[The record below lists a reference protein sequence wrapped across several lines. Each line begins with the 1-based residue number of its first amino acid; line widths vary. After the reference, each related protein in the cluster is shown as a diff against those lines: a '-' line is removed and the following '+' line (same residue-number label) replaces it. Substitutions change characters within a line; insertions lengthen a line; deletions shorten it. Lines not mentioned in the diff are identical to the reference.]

1 MSLPD
6 FIAVVDDTEGTRFA
20 LRRTLEGA
28 GFSVQEGK
36 CGADALRLAALGPS
50 LIILDVHM
58 PDLMGTEV
66 SRRLKADPR
75 TRSIPILHLSASYT
89 AELDRAA
96 GLESGADAYLTEPV
110 EPQLLFATIHAL
122 LRARAAEQV
131 AETALKSQDAFLT
144 GTSHDIRNLLQ
155 AMRMT
160 LDLQLRR
167 MQDRHV
173 DQEAL
178 TRALERSIADVGRTT
193 RLVED
198 LLEGAQLQAGKMV
211 LHREELDLIEAVRDV
226 VERLRPQAAAAGSK
240 LELESTDSI
249 RGRFDR
255 LRLNQMIANLLSN
268 AFKYGAGKPIVVRVH
283 AEPGTAVIEVADQGP
298 GVPASQLERVFD
310 RFERGGAEDRPG
322 SYGLGLWIVRELAR
336 LHGGSATVTSEVG
349 RGATFRIMLPLA
361 ASASA

>member
-1 MSLPD
+1 MSPPD
-6 FIAVVDDTEGTRFA
+6 FIAVVDDTDGTRFA

-28 GFSVQEGK
+28 GFSVREGK
-36 CGADALRLAALGPS
+36 CGADAFRLAAQGPS

-110 EPQLLFATIHAL
+110 EPALLLATIHAL
-122 LRARAAEQV
+122 LRARTAEQI
-131 AETALKSQDAFLT
+131 AERALKSQDAFLT

-198 LLEGAQLQAGKMV
+198 LLEGAQLQAGKLV
-211 LHREELDLIEAVRDV
+211 LHREEIDLVAAVREV
-226 VERLRPQAAAAGSK
+226 VERLRSQAAAVGSK
-240 LELESTDSI
+240 LDLEAPEPI

-268 AFKYGAGKPIVVRVH
+268 AFKYGAGKPILVRVH
-283 AEPGTAVIEVADQGP
+283 ARSGAAVIEVTDEGP
-298 GVPASQLERVFD
+298 GIPASELERVFD
-310 RFERGGAEDRPG
+310 RFERGGAQDRPG

-336 LHGGSATVTSEVG
+336 LHGGSATLTSELG
-349 RGATFRIMLPLA
+349 RGATFRIELPLDA
-361 ASASA
+361 PASA